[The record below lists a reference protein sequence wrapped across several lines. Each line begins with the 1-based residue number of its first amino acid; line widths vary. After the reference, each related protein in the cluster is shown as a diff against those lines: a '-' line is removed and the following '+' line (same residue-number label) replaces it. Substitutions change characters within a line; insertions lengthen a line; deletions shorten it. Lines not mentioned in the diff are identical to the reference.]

1 MIKANSPLINA
12 SEVLRQMQTKDSVIV
27 DARSGTDSYERFM
40 SGHLENALHVDL
52 DRDLSQKPLDPAI
65 AGRHP
70 LPDIKNFARLLGTI
84 GITPHT
90 SVIVYDD
97 KSGANAAA
105 RFWWMLCAFGHKNV
119 QVVDGGLDA
128 LKKKNVPLLST
139 LSFSTIKAPYPAQE
153 WKLPTVDIDQVAQ
166 AVSMPNALVI
176 DVRESYRFRGE
187 REPID
192 LVAGHIPGAKNIPYI
207 NNLDA
212 EGNFLPAET
221 LKALYKNE
229 IGNREIYNVIVHC
242 GSGVTACHTLLSLG
256 HAGMP
261 GAKLYIGSWSQWSRS
276 GRQIATTF

>member
-128 LKKKNVPLLST
+128 LKKKNVPLQVRRHKT
-139 LSFSTIKAPYPAQE
+139 AAQ
-153 WKLPTVDIDQVAQ
+153 TVDNAIAESLEECNLPGRPFQLRARPAPAFGEKIRKKCDRAESEDIEADDVLKNGQVRPRSCRRRDQLRIKICQVH
-166 AVSMPNALVI
+166 VSEYDN
-176 DVRESYRFRGE
+176 RTSHRCQE
-187 REPID
+187 RSAAFEQDARHDD
-192 LVAGHIPGAKNIPYI
+192 LK
-207 NNLDA
+207 
-212 EGNFLPAET
+212 
-221 LKALYKNE
+221 E
-229 IGNREIYNVIVHC
+229 IE
-242 GSGVTACHTLLSLG
+242 
-256 HAGMP
+256 
-261 GAKLYIGSWSQWSRS
+261 
-276 GRQIATTF
+276 